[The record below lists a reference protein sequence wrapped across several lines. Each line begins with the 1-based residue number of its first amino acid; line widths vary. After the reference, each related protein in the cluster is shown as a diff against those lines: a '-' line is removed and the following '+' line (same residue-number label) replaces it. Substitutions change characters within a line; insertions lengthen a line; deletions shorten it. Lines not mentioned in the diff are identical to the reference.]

1 MLVFKSKKKFELA
14 KAWHDHGHENNPKVP
29 RWEDTR
35 KSSGFNFR
43 MTEMQGAVGL
53 AQLKK
58 LDYIVKKQNSNYKAI
73 WDAIRDIKG
82 IEKRLYPKKSKIS
95 ADALIFFLK
104 NKRAAKKCREEL
116 LKYKISTK
124 ILPEAFTWHF
134 SREWKHIK
142 ELKKGKL
149 STKNYLKIS
158 KSLIERAVSIPI
170 FIKMKKNFPNNVKFS
185 ILKSF

>member
-1 MLVFKSKKKFELA
+1 MLGVPAELEIKKICKKYNLVLIEDTAWGCGGKINNQYLGTIGDIGAYSFDFAKTITTGEGGMLVFKSKKKFELA

-82 IEKRLYPKKSKIS
+82 IEKRLYPKKV
-95 ADALIFFLK
+95 
-104 NKRAAKKCREEL
+104 
-116 LKYKISTK
+116 
-124 ILPEAFTWHF
+124 
-134 SREWKHIK
+134 
-142 ELKKGKL
+142 
-149 STKNYLKIS
+149 
-158 KSLIERAVSIPI
+158 KSQQTH
-170 FIKMKKNFPNNVKFS
+170 
-185 ILKSF
+185 